1 MAKRRDSRGSERTLS
16 NALVKLK
23 WNGAS
28 GELRFAPGKVLDCSK
43 SGIRIEVAEPIL
55 IRSYVT
61 LDAPELNRAGW
72 VGWGS
77 VRYCVSR
84 RSKYIIGLE
93 LSAGAR
99 WN

>member
-1 MAKRRDSRGSERTLS
+1 MNRRNSRACERTES
-16 NALVKLK
+16 NALVKVK
-23 WNGAS
+23 WKGAS
-28 GELRFAPGKVLDCSK
+28 GEPRFAPGKVLDCSEA
-43 SGIRIEVAEPIL
+43 GIRIEMAEPIQ

-77 VRYCVSR
+77 VRYCVAR
-84 RSKYIIGLE
+84 RSKYVIGLE
-93 LSAGAR
+93 LSAGSR